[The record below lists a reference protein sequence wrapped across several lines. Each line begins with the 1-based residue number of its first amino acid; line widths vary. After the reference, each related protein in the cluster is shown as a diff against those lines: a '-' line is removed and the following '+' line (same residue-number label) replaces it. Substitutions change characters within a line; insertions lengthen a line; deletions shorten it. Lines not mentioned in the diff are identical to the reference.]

1 MTRATAITLRDVQ
14 RQRRAT
20 GAAAPKRRR
29 RSAERKVD
37 LAAEFMAAWDA
48 DRTEGRPQGWG
59 LASFHFAA
67 EYRFALSD
75 GRRWAFDLAYVR
87 GEHGVWPKIAV
98 EFEGGTYTAGR
109 HTRGNGYERDCE
121 KYNAAIERG
130 WVVLRYTTQMLRRDP
145 QACVAQVRAVI
156 EARLRQCR

>member
-1 MTRATAITLRDVQ
+1 MTRATPITLRDVQ

-20 GAAAPKRRR
+20 SAAAPKRRR

-37 LAAEFMAAWDA
+37 LAGEFMAAWDLYN
-48 DRTEGRPQGWG
+48 TPVWG
-59 LASFHFAA
+59 PATAYFLPEYQFAP
-67 EYRFALSD
+67 ERK
-75 GRRWAFDLAYVR
+75 WKFDLASVAI
-87 GEHGVWPKIAV
+87 HVAV
-98 EFEGGTYTAGR
+98 EFEGGTYDAGR
-109 HTRGNGYERDCE
+109 HTRGSGYERDCE

-145 QACVAQVRAVI
+145 SGVVAQVRAVI